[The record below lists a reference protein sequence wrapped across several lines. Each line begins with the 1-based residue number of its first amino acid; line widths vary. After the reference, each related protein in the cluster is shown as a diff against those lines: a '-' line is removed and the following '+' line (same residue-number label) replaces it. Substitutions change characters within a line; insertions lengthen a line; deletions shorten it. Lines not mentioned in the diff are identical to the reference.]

1 MEDGGWFN
9 DLFLDQ
15 LKDQNER
22 VLFVNSAFIFLV
34 SPPFNPKQILLETVF
49 GLVFRRIRDQA

>member
-9 DLFLDQ
+9 DLFLDL

-22 VLFVNSAFIFLV
+22 VLFVNSAFILGF
-34 SPPFNPKQILLETVF
+34 PTFHPKQILLETVF